1 LRSISSASRY
11 SVSEKPVLVSA
22 NWSDAGSL
30 VQYFSEILE
39 THIQHTKSSLKQLPS
54 SAMITELLALSRTS
68 MASIGLDALVAA
80 LEGRKPNSVVQIFS
94 LAHVA
99 YAFAIA
105 VDYSNVQEQQWFHD
119 SLAWA
124 EELGSERSRQMYHD
138 IARSIWQPLD
148 IFAEDVPYQAAQ
160 SSNVENLLLSA
171 CKHFLD
177 GTFIANYCKL
187 SQLIANA
194 CTVFESFSTPK
205 NVPSLPPSNGFDFA
219 PMQNS
224 SDR

>member
-1 LRSISSASRY
+1 
-11 SVSEKPVLVSA
+11 
-22 NWSDAGSL
+22 
-30 VQYFSEILE
+30 
-39 THIQHTKSSLKQLPS
+39 
-54 SAMITELLALSRTS
+54 
-68 MASIGLDALVAA
+68 
-80 LEGRKPNSVVQIFS
+80 
-94 LAHVA
+94 
-99 YAFAIA
+99 
-105 VDYSNVQEQQWFHD
+105 
-119 SLAWA
+119 
-124 EELGSERSRQMYHD
+124 MYHD

-219 PMQNS
+219 QELFQSRCKTRVIDELLRNQS
-224 SDR
+224 IKAFNGGVVTIGRRLQDGKITNTRQLELELICVGKVRLVHLHFFVG